1 VYQIGGRQLGRQL
14 LLLEYGRVSFDRLYR
29 RAVNANLAIAAL
41 QSLTLI
47 SVSALTSPMS
57 ASVSAPR

>member
-1 VYQIGGRQLGRQL
+1 MKSSLGHHKHRAFYLGQVTWL
-14 LLLEYGRVSFDRLYR
+14 VL

-41 QSLTLI
+41 WSLTLTLI
-47 SVSALTSPMS
+47 SGSDSALTSPIS